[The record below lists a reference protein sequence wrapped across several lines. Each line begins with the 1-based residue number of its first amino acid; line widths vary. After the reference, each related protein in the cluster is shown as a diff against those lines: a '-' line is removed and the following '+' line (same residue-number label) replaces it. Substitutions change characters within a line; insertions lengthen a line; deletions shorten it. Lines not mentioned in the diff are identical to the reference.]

1 MTKNE
6 VRDGLYKLT
15 GSGCSIQHG
24 GFPCGTCF
32 SSIDFGKDEPK
43 DLWGSVLLYR
53 GDYKN
58 GEFVTQTREQYL
70 SNIRWLKNFI
80 KSK

>member
-1 MTKNE
+1 MSDLVE
-6 VRDGLYKLT
+6 R
-15 GSGCSIQHG
+15 
-24 GFPCGTCF
+24 
-32 SSIDFGKDEPK
+32 EPQ

-70 SNIRWLKNFI
+70 SNIRWLKNFL